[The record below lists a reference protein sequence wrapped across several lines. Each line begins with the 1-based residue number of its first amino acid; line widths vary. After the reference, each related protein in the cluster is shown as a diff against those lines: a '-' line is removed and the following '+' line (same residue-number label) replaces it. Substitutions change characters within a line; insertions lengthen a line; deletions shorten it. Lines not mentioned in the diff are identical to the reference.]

1 MPWAWMSLACSVAA
15 VAAAMPPRA
24 IRHPVA
30 ARSLPSPTGRI
41 SDDGPLRA
49 LRWVWALGAAVLVV
63 VAVPPPAGAAV
74 AATAAGATWWLIGRS
89 ETRQQRRERWQATRE
104 LPQVVALLAAA
115 LRSGADPGSALRL
128 VAHALPGPASD
139 RLGGA
144 LSRLQLGADPGAVW
158 DHLATDDILAP
169 LGRALGRAH
178 RSGISVTAQI
188 GDLAEQLAGDQRA
201 RAEERARGVGV
212 RAAVPLGLCLLPAFV
227 LLGIVPIVA
236 SLLSGV
242 LRGN

>member
-1 MPWAWMSLACSVAA
+1 MPWAWTSLACSVAA
-15 VAAAMPPRA
+15 VAVALPPRA
-24 IRHPVA
+24 IRRPAA
-30 ARSLPSPTGRI
+30 ARSRWSPTGRT
-41 SDDGPLRA
+41 SDEGPLRA
-49 LRWVWALGAAVLVV
+49 LRWVWALGSAVLVV
-63 VAVPPPAGAAV
+63 VMVPPPAGAAL
-74 AATAAGATWWLIGRS
+74 AAAAAGATWWLIGRS
-89 ETRQQRRERWQATRE
+89 ETREQRRERWQATRE
-104 LPQVVALLAAA
+104 LPQVVALFAAA
-115 LRSGADPGSALRL
+115 LRSGADPGAALRL
-128 VAHALPGPASD
+128 VALALPGPAAD

-144 LSRLQLGADPGAVW
+144 LSRLQLGADPAAVW
-158 DHLATDDILAP
+158 GHLATDDILAP

-188 GDLAEQLAGDQRA
+188 GDLAEQLAADQRA

-236 SLLSGV
+236 SLLSAV

>member
-1 MPWAWMSLACSVAA
+1 MPWAWISLVCSVAA
-15 VAAAMPPRA
+15 VAVAVPPRTT
-24 IRHPVA
+24 RRQVA
-30 ARSLPSPTGRI
+30 TRPTRSPAGSAT
-41 SDDGPLRA
+41 DDGPLRA

-63 VAVPPPAGAAV
+63 VVVPPPVGV
-74 AATAAGATWWLIGRS
+74 IVSATAAGATWWLIGRS

-115 LRSGADPGSALRL
+115 LRAGADPGSALRL
-128 VAHALPGPASD
+128 VTLALPGPASD
-139 RLGGA
+139 RLGDS
-144 LSRLQLGADPGAVW
+144 LSRLQLGADPGVVW
-158 DHLATDDILAP
+158 DHLATDDILGP

-178 RSGISVTAQI
+178 RSGISVTSQI
-188 GDLAEQLAGDQRA
+188 GDLAERLSADQRS
-201 RAEERARGVGV
+201 RAEERAKGVGV

-236 SLLSGV
+236 SLLTGV